1 MIFVAWSLESISIHK
16 SIPRALPHLSRWAT
30 WLIRKLLLVPYSC
43 NSARPCNH
51 LIWTK
56 TTSCHIHYKETGKT
70 PWTWSCMMTSNYSWM
85 KLPKKGTA
93 ARTRLLLSRLYQ
105 AGQASLKTSSTRRCL
120 PPKVQA
126 WTILTR
132 AKSKFRC
139 QATNLNALSLTKA
152 MSTNSRWIQ
161 IQLTYHKSCS
171 HRYNLIAKWNLLLHL
186 RSIPWKVYRRRWA

>member
-1 MIFVAWSLESISIHK
+1 MICVAWSPESISIRR
-16 SIPRALPHLSRWAT
+16 SILRALRHLSRWAT
-30 WLIRKLLLVPYSC
+30 WLIRKLLPVPCSC

-56 TTSCHIHYKETGKT
+56 TTSCLIHYKETEKT
-70 PWTWSCMMTSNYSWM
+70 PWTWSCMTTSNYSWM
-85 KLPKKGTA
+85 KLPKKGAA
-93 ARTRLLLSRLYQ
+93 ARTRLLLFRLYQ

-120 PPKVQA
+120 LPKVQA

-139 QATNLNALSLTKA
+139 QATNPNALSLTKVV
-152 MSTNSRWIQ
+152 STNFRRMQ
-161 IQLTYHKSCS
+161 IQLTYPKSCS

-186 RSIPWKVYRRRWA
+186 RSIPWKVCRRRWA